1 MRTIS
6 FAIVFLLGIQSSFA
20 SEEGFSYEKNGD
32 DWPEKYPEC
41 AGPTQS
47 PIDLPALGGNIK
59 INTISYSEDNFVKRY
74 QNPLNAVVKWVG
86 DTTKVVLPTMKDK
99 KSDMPN
105 FFMSQYGSK
114 DMQSEET

>member
-20 SEEGFSYEKNGD
+20 SEEGFSYKKNGD

-47 PIDLPALGGNIK
+47 PIDLPALGGNIS
-59 INTISYSEDNFVKRY
+59 ITTISYSEDNFVKRY
-74 QNPLNAVVKWVG
+74 QNPFNAVVKWVG
-86 DTTKVVLPTMKDK
+86 DTTKVVLPTMKEK

-105 FFMSQYGSK
+105 FFISQYGSK
-114 DMQSEET
+114 DMQGEKT

>member
-1 MRTIS
+1 MKTKN
-6 FAIVFLLGIQSSFA
+6 FVLLLLLEIPSN
-20 SEEGFSYEKNGD
+20 FSHAAEYSYKKNGD

-114 DMQSEET
+114 DMQGEKT